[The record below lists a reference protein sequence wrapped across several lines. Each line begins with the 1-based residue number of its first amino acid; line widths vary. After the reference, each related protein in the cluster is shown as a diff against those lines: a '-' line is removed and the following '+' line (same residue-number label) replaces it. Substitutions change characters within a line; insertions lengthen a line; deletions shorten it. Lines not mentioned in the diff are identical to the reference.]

1 MLIEPSLIAML
12 GGTLI
17 SSSLITSAA
26 VNTDQTY
33 KYDKDSERL
42 SMIGGTIGFGGLFIT
57 ILMLIY
63 NKIYFTNKH
72 FKIGV
77 FGFLWV
83 VLVALTLLSYLSY
96 EHLDNG
102 YHYPLGAKYTLNKTE
117 RSSLF
122 VAFCISLISVTVGL
136 CYVFTHGIES
146 EFFDDI
152 TGGVLNI
159 KELFSGFFDPI
170 KRERKTETVDMDNF
184 LNDLKID

>member
-1 MLIEPSLIAML
+1 MLIEPSFVAML

-17 SSSLITSAA
+17 SSSLLTSAA
-26 VNTDQTY
+26 VNTDKTY
-33 KYDKDSERL
+33 KYDKESEKI
-42 SMIGGTIGFGGLFIT
+42 SMIGGAIGFGGLIIT
-57 ILMLIY
+57 ILMLMY

-83 VLVALTLLSYLSY
+83 VLVALTLLSVLSY
-96 EHLDNG
+96 EQLDKG
-102 YHYPLGAKYTLNKTE
+102 YHYPLAAKHTLNKTE
-117 RSSLF
+117 RGSLF
-122 VAFCISLISVTVGL
+122 AAFCISLICVTVGL
-136 CYVFTHGIES
+136 CFVFTHGIES

-170 KRERKTETVDMDNF
+170 KRERKTETAEMDNF